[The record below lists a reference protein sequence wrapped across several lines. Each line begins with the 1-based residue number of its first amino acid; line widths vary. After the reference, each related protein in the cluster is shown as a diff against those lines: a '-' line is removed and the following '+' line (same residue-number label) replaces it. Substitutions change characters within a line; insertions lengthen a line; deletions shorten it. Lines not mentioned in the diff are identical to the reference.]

1 MLNTKQQEFVDYAV
15 KKFGTNE
22 LTVSQLKDANKHFG
36 CKYAP
41 QWLIKNSDY
50 KIGKSLF
57 KLPTENDVVKTTSGE
72 TEKVLPTETKNEAAF
87 VVSSLVGDIIPKK
100 DSVFVSF
107 GNYPDLKSIVKS
119 NMFYP
124 VFITG
129 LSGNGKTMGVTQ
141 ACAEAKKE
149 LIRVNITIETDEDDL
164 LGGYRLKDGQT
175 VWQNGPVIEAMERGA
190 LLLLDEIDLASNKIM
205 CLQPILEGS
214 GIYVKKINK
223 FVKPKNGFNVIAT
236 ANTKG
241 QGSDDGKFI
250 GTNVLNEAFL
260 ERFPVTFEQEYP
272 PVKVEQ
278 KILDNVMSAYDLKDP
293 KFTENLVKWA
303 DVIRKTFYDGGVDEI
318 IATRRLVHI
327 INAFAIFKNK
337 LKAVQVC
344 VNRFDDDTKN
354 SFLDLYSKV
363 DAGVNIEDISGNGN
377 DVDPINMEEETAK
390 LGPNAQQIIE
400 GVKKWGQGLKAKGVF
415 SDEDFEE
422 FKVFAAT
429 ANGINTINK
438 LRKYYGEQTIPTAPV
453 DVDGA
458 PSNDELYELVAD
470 PKYKTDPAFRRK
482 VEQQFA
488 RAFPG
493 KVDTGEI

>member
-1 MLNTKQQEFVDYAV
+1 MKGQYTMLNTKQQEFVDHAV
-15 KKFGTNE
+15 EKFGTNE
-22 LTVSQLKDANKHFG
+22 LTVSQLKEANKKFG

-57 KLPTENDVVKTTSGE
+57 KLPTENDVVETKGSGE
-72 TEKVLPTETKNEAAF
+72 SEKVLPASNISKEAAF
-87 VVSSLVGDIIPKK
+87 VVSSLVGDIVPKK
-100 DSVFVSF
+100 DPVFVSF
-107 GNYPDLKSIVKS
+107 GNYPDLKSIIKS

-190 LLLLDEIDLASNKIM
+190 TLLLDEIDLASNKIM

-214 GIYVKKINK
+214 GIFVKKINK

-260 ERFPVTFEQEYP
+260 ERFPITFEQKYP
-272 PVKVEQ
+272 SASIEE
-278 KILDNVMSAYDLKDP
+278 KILVNTLAKSGKKD
-293 KFTENLVKWA
+293 KDFCKKLVTWA
-303 DVIRKTFYDGGVDEI
+303 DVIRKTYFDGGVDEI
-318 IATRRLVHI
+318 ISTRRLVHI
-327 INAFAIFKNK
+327 IQAYSIFNKKVKAIE
-337 LKAVQVC
+337 VC
-344 VNRFDDDTKN
+344 TNRFDDDTKN
-354 SFLDLYSKV
+354 SFMELYTKV
-363 DAGVNIEDISGNGN
+363 DAGASAD
-377 DVDPINMEEETAK
+377 
-390 LGPNAQQIIE
+390 QI
-400 GVKKWGQGLKAKGVF
+400 A
-415 SDEDFEE
+415 
-422 FKVFAAT
+422 
-429 ANGINTINK
+429 
-438 LRKYYGEQTIPTAPV
+438 
-453 DVDGA
+453 
-458 PSNDELYELVAD
+458 
-470 PKYKTDPAFRRK
+470 
-482 VEQQFA
+482 EQQRQEEVA
-488 RAFPG
+488 SQTDEEDESSDDQE
-493 KVDTGEI
+493 VI